1 MQAQLDKLTSDYAS
15 LKVQNKSMS
24 EDYLRL
30 KDDLKNTNSH
40 LKKSNEVRQQA
51 EDNLNELH

>member
-51 EDNLNELH
+51 EDNLHELH

>member
-40 LKKSNEVRQQA
+40 LKKSNEVGQQA

>member
-40 LKKSNEVRQQA
+40 LKKSNEVR
-51 EDNLNELH
+51 